1 MWESLVMSI
10 ARRALILDS
19 GDEASIYIT
28 DILSNNGYIVH
39 ILTNDEKDAKRYLEK
54 PVYIHIL
61 KEEGIGEDLEKNIN
75 EVKVAFLISFDEKL
89 NLSLG
94 KILKSRGIPM
104 VVVMVRS
111 SDAEIL
117 AQEGGMIPVN
127 ITKNVIGELIS
138 ILKLRFSKFI
148 PIDGALG
155 LLTLSI
161 TSDSKLLGKPLSE
174 IEDKYMVKALILRE
188 GRYIRDPDSIVQE
201 GDTIVMVGRSEDLR
215 ELASQ

>member
-1 MWESLVMSI
+1 MKHLYM
-10 ARRALILDS
+10 
-19 GDEASIYIT
+19 T

-39 ILTNDEKDAKRYLEK
+39 IFTNDEKDAKRYLEK

-61 KEEGIGEDLEKNIN
+61 KEEGIGEDLEKNID
-75 EVKVAFLISFDEKL
+75 EVEVAFLISFDEKL

-94 KILKSRGIPM
+94 KILKSRGVPM

-138 ILKLRFSKFI
+138 IPKLRFSKFI

-201 GDTIVMVGRSEDLR
+201 GDIIVMVGRSEDLR

>member
-1 MWESLVMSI
+1 M
-10 ARRALILDS
+10 
-19 GDEASIYIT
+19 T

-39 ILTNDEKDAKRYLEK
+39 IFTNDEKDAKRYLEK

-61 KEEGIGEDLEKNIN
+61 KEEGIGEDLEKNID
-75 EVKVAFLISFDEKL
+75 EVEVAFLISFDEKL

-94 KILKSRGIPM
+94 KILKSRGVPM

-117 AQEGGMIPVN
+117 AQEGGMIPV
-127 ITKNVIGELIS
+127 IIAKNVIGELIS
-138 ILKLRFSKFI
+138 IPKLRFSKFI

-201 GDTIVMVGRSEDLR
+201 GDIIVMVGRSEDLR

>member
-1 MWESLVMSI
+1 M
-10 ARRALILDS
+10 
-19 GDEASIYIT
+19 T

-39 ILTNDEKDAKRYLEK
+39 IFTNDEKDAKRYLEK

-61 KEEGIGEDLEKNIN
+61 KEEGIGEDLEKNID
-75 EVKVAFLISFDEKL
+75 EVEVAFLISFDEKL

-94 KILKSRGIPM
+94 KILKSRGVPM

-138 ILKLRFSKFI
+138 IPKLRFSKFI

-201 GDTIVMVGRSEDLR
+201 GDIIVMVGRSEDLR

>member
-1 MWESLVMSI
+1 MKHLYM
-10 ARRALILDS
+10 
-19 GDEASIYIT
+19 T

-39 ILTNDEKDAKRYLEK
+39 IFTNDEKDAKRYLEK

-61 KEEGIGEDLEKNIN
+61 KEEGIGEDLEKNID
-75 EVKVAFLISFDEKL
+75 EVEVAFLISFDEKL

-94 KILKSRGIPM
+94 KILKSRGVPM

-117 AQEGGMIPVN
+117 AQEGGMIPV
-127 ITKNVIGELIS
+127 IIAKNVIGELIS
-138 ILKLRFSKFI
+138 IPKLRFSKFI

-201 GDTIVMVGRSEDLR
+201 GDIIVMVGRSEDLR

>member
-1 MWESLVMSI
+1 MSI

-75 EVKVAFLISFDEKL
+75 EVEVAFLISFDEKL

-127 ITKNVIGELIS
+127 IIS
-138 ILKLRFSKFI
+138 M
-148 PIDGALG
+148 D
-155 LLTLSI
+155 
-161 TSDSKLLGKPLSE
+161 
-174 IEDKYMVKALILRE
+174 
-188 GRYIRDPDSIVQE
+188 
-201 GDTIVMVGRSEDLR
+201 
-215 ELASQ
+215 